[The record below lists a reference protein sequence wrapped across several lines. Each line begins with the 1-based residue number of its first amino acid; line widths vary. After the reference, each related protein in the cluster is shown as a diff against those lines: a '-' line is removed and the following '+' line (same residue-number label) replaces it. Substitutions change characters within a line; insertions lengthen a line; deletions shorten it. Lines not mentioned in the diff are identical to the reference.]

1 MVGVGVL
8 KTVKGW
14 GKLHR
19 ASRLQERQEEGQGEV
34 VRVKLKL
41 TANLLIRHCSLT
53 SCSYQ
58 SF

>member
-41 TANLLIRHCSLT
+41 TANLLIRHCPLT
-53 SCSYQ
+53 SCN
-58 SF
+58 